1 MRLLPKFAALVGF
14 LLLLANANAQ
24 TSADQMSAPDTMVD
38 HAAASFIK
46 DGPWIGLSV
55 AVVRDNKVRIL
66 NYGTTRTDQTLYE
79 IGSVSKTFAS
89 LLLARAVEEKKVKLD
104 DDIRL
109 YLKGDY
115 PNLQYNGNPIRLLH
129 MVNLTSSLPNNLPD
143 WSGLVGKIAT
153 DSLPF
158 AIVKLNEHYTQDDF
172 LRDLHNVK
180 LDTVPGAMPRHSNT
194 AGALLALL
202 LENIYH
208 EPYDQ
213 LLSEFLTG
221 ALNMKHTYLSVPA
234 DKTGL
239 LAKCY
244 NDKGMPQPYIV
255 SNQSAAWS
263 LRSTIGDMA
272 NYMSYQLDESNAA
285 VKLTH
290 QPAWGN
296 PASFALGFNW
306 FLGSFEGQRVVR
318 TDGTTFGFTSYCLLY
333 PDVHFG
339 VMLMT
344 NECVYNSSIQDKLY
358 AIGSGIFEK
367 TFFTAAQRS
376 SPAFG
381 YSPPIHALVT
391 ELDKQ
396 GWDHAPE
403 CAADLQKKDAGFQLD
418 ENELNVWAYAL
429 LRRGEKQK
437 ALDIFKLNTA
447 LHPESWNVY
456 DSEAEGFEDTGDAA
470 NAITYY
476 KRSLEL
482 NPNNTN
488 AVDHLKKLQ
497 K

>member
-1 MRLLPKFAALVGF
+1 MRLLSKCIGAFV
-14 LLLLANANAQ
+14 LLGLFTNANAQ
-24 TSADQMSAPDTMVD
+24 SPAIDTMVD
-38 HAAASFIK
+38 HAAAAFIK

-55 AVVRDNKVRIL
+55 AVVQDNKVRIH
-66 NYGTTRTDQTLYE
+66 NYGTTRTDQTFYE
-79 IGSVSKTFAS
+79 IGSISKTFAS

-143 WSGLVGKIAT
+143 WSGLVGKVNP

-158 AIVKLNEHYTQDDF
+158 EIVKLNQGYTQDDF
-172 LRDLHNVK
+172 FRDLHNVK
-180 LDTVPGAMPRHSNT
+180 LDTVPGVIPRHSNT
-194 AGALLALL
+194 AGALLAFL

-208 EPYDQ
+208 KPYDQ

-221 ALNMKHTYLSVPA
+221 SLNMKHTYVTLPI
-234 DKTGL
+234 DKASL
-239 LAKCY
+239 LAKGY
-244 NDKGMPQPYIV
+244 NDKGMQQPYIV
-255 SNQSAAWS
+255 ENQSAAWS
-263 LRSTIGDMA
+263 VKSTIGDMA
-272 NYMSYQLDESNAA
+272 NYMAYQLDESNVA

-290 QPAWGN
+290 QPAWGD
-296 PASFALGFNW
+296 PANFALGFNW
-306 FLGSFEGQRVVR
+306 FLGSFEGHREVR
-318 TDGTTFGFTSYCLLY
+318 NDGTTFGFTSYCLLV
-333 PDVHFG
+333 PDLHFA

-344 NECVYNSSIQDKLY
+344 NECVFNSTIQNKL
-358 AIGSGIFEK
+358 AAMASGIFEK
-367 TFFTAAQRS
+367 TYFTAAERS

-381 YSPPIHALVT
+381 YSSAIHALLT
-391 ELDKQ
+391 QLDKQ
-396 GWDHAPE
+396 GWDHAAD
-403 CAADLQKKDAGFQLD
+403 CAAGIQLD
-418 ENELNVWAYAL
+418 ENEVNVWAYAL
-429 LRRGEKQK
+429 MRNGEKRK
-437 ALDIFKLNTA
+437 ALEIFKLNTA
-447 LHPESWNVY
+447 LHPQSWNAY

-470 NAITYY
+470 NAVAYY

>member
-1 MRLLPKFAALVGF
+1 MRLLPICICAFV
-14 LLLLANANAQ
+14 LLALFADVNAQ
-24 TSADQMSAPDTMVD
+24 TPILDTMVD
-38 HAAASFIK
+38 HAAADFVK

-55 AVVRDNKVRIL
+55 AVVQDNKVRIHS
-66 NYGTTRTDQTLYE
+66 YGTTRTDQTLYE
-79 IGSVSKTFAS
+79 IGSISKTFAS

-143 WSGLVGKIAT
+143 WSGLVGKVNP

-158 AIVKLNEHYTQDDF
+158 EIVKLNQHYTQDDF
-172 LRDLHNVK
+172 FRDLHNVK
-180 LDTVPGAMPRHSNT
+180 LDTVPGLVPRHSNT

-208 EPYDQ
+208 KPYDQ
-213 LLSEFLTG
+213 LLSELLTG
-221 ALNMKHTYLSVPA
+221 TLNMKHTYLNLPL
-234 DKTGL
+234 DKAGL

-255 SNQSAAWS
+255 ANQSAAWS
-263 LRSTIGDMA
+263 VKSTIGDMA
-272 NYMSYQLDESNAA
+272 NYMAYQLDESNAA

-290 QPAWGN
+290 QAAWGD
-296 PASFALGFNW
+296 PANFALGFNW
-306 FLGSFEGQRVVR
+306 FLGSFEGQRIVHN
-318 TDGTTFGFTSYCLLY
+318 DGTTFGFTTYCLLY
-333 PDVHFG
+333 PDLHFAV
-339 VMLMT
+339 VMMT
-344 NECVYNSSIQDKLY
+344 NECVFNSSIQNKLN
-358 AIGSGIFEK
+358 AMGSGIFEK

-381 YSPPIHALVT
+381 YSPAVHALVA
-391 ELDKQ
+391 EMDKR
-396 GWDHAPE
+396 GWDHAAE
-403 CAADLQKKDAGFQLD
+403 CAAGIQLD
-418 ENELNVWAYAL
+418 GNEVNNWAYAL

-437 ALDIFKLNTA
+437 ALVIFKLNTT
-447 LHPESWNVY
+447 LHPKSWNAY
-456 DSEAEGFEDTGDAA
+456 DSEAEGFEDTGDIAS
-470 NAITYY
+470 AITCY